1 MIKTLARY
9 ALNVLSGEWII
20 NCVTRSNGGAAILM
34 RAAQFAV
41 CVLLTHTWLL
51 WFLTDFGKVEGNGR
65 HLFFVSRYITEYFPF
80 IGVAFGA
87 AYAAFYS
94 RFAAQ
99 WEYLAGVYNDI
110 KRAEVD
116 IAVGGEGPT
125 AGRAELA
132 QWKKAFIEDALSLH
146 LAYKP
151 LFASVVADWI
161 QHSDVAPLFVDECGT
176 QVWRH
181 RVYAT
186 ASNVAKAAVRR
197 NCT

>member
-9 ALNVLSGEWII
+9 TLNCLSGEWII
-20 NCVTRSNGGAAILM
+20 ACVTRSNGGAAILM
-34 RAAQFAV
+34 RATQFAGF
-41 CVLLTHTWLL
+41 VLLTHTWLL
-51 WFLTDFGKVEGNGR
+51 WCLTDFGKVGENGR
-65 HLFFVSRYITEYFPF
+65 RWAFVSSYILEYFPF

-110 KRAEVD
+110 KRTEVD
-116 IAVGGEGPT
+116 IAISERGPT
-125 AGRAELA
+125 SGRAELA

-161 QHSDVAPLFVDECGT
+161 QHPDVAPLFVDECGT
-176 QVWRH
+176 QVWRQ
-181 RVYAT
+181 RVYAA
-186 ASNVAKAAVRR
+186 ASKVAKAAVQRH
-197 NCT
+197 CT